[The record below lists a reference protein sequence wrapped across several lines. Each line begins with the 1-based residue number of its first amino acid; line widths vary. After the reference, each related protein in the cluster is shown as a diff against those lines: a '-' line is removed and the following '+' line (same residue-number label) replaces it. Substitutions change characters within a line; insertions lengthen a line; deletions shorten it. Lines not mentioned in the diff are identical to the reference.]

1 MEGGSMTLNPRSV
14 DEVFKDFKGRRSG
27 MLKALTTDVEEFYLQ
42 CDPGEGFTL
51 SSEKVC
57 PKDDFTVTFVTGLES
72 HCVCIVIA
80 LTVVRFASIHK
91 MIENW
96 PY

>member
-1 MEGGSMTLNPRSV
+1 MGDYFIARYVLLCPVYEFSTLSSQLVCFRGTP
-14 DEVFKDFKGRRSG
+14 
-27 MLKALTTDVEEFYLQ
+27 ADVEEFYLQ